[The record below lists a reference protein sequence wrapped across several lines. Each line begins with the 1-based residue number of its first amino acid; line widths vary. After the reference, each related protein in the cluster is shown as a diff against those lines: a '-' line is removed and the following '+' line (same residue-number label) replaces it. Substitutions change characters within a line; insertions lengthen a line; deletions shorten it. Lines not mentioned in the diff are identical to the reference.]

1 MTLKQCTKEK
11 PKIIAAAKL
20 GRLKTLF
27 PFCSYIFMIVTS
39 KKYLVISDMKMFKNL
54 YGFIIGV
61 K

>member
-20 GRLKTLF
+20 GRVKNNIFILF
-27 PFCSYIFMIVTS
+27 IYFLIVTS
-39 KKYLVISDMKMFKNL
+39 KKYLVISDVKMFKNL
-54 YGFIIGV
+54 YGVIIEV